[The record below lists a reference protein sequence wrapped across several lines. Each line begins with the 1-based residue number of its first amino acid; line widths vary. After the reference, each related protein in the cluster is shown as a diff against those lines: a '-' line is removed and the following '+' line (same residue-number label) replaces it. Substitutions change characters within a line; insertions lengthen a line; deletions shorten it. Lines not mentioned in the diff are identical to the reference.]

1 MNPATRLNEK
11 GYLRLDQIIGRHGVT
26 ENQAAENRRK
36 GKGPKRARAAV
47 QGLIP
52 VSRSTFYLGMKT
64 GKFPKPVRG
73 ICERATFYR
82 VSEVMAFLA
91 KVEGETP

>member
-1 MNPATRLNEK
+1 MITAAKAMPRLI
-11 GYLRLDQIIGRHGVT
+11 RLDHIIGKRGVT
-26 ENQAAENRRK
+26 EEQADENRLK

-52 VSRSTFYLGMKT
+52 ISRSTLYLKMKT

-73 ICERATFYR
+73 ICERAIFWR
-82 VSEVMAFLA
+82 ASDVMAFLA

>member
-1 MNPATRLNEK
+1 MISGEKAMPRLI
-11 GYLRLDQIIGRHGVT
+11 RLDQIIGRHEVT
-26 ENQAAENRRK
+26 EEQADENRLK

-73 ICERATFYR
+73 ICERAIFWR
-82 VSEVMAFLA
+82 VSDVIAFLA
-91 KVEGETP
+91 KEKGETP

>member
-1 MNPATRLNEK
+1 MITAEKAMPRLI
-11 GYLRLDQIIGRHGVT
+11 RLDHIIGRREVT
-26 ENQAAENRRK
+26 ADQADKNRLE

-73 ICERATFYR
+73 ICERAIFWR
-82 VSEVMAFLA
+82 VSEVMACLA